1 MNQRTIIFI
10 CLSFIASAAMAD
22 DDCKGHSCVG
32 GDVTVG
38 GDTINVGGDT
48 VNVEGASLTG
58 GDVNFSGS
66 RAYAFGN
73 SLGDVDINDCLASK
87 QWNTPLFGRQD
98 TAPNLWC
105 MGESYDARG
114 LYKMAARMRCKIQ
127 LIRSDF
133 ATDEDCWAEN
143 TVTPQPI
150 AEREDRHDVDEEQLH
165 VEQEQ
170 RYQVLNEEL
179 EQLKQIINRPAPK
192 PVQRTVVQE
201 KPLLTPEQRSAL
213 LELKQ

>member
-1 MNQRTIIFI
+1 MTATSIRSSILLLI
-10 CLSFIASAAMAD
+10 LLPMLSAAG
-22 DDCKGHSCVG
+22 DDCRGNSCG
-32 GDVTVG
+32 GDVTIG

-48 VNVEGASLTG
+48 LNVEGASMTG
-58 GDVNFSGS
+58 GDVTFSGS
-66 RAYAFGN
+66 RAYALAN

-114 LYKMAARMRCKIQ
+114 LYKMAARMRCKID

-143 TVTPQPI
+143 TVMPQPI
-150 AEREDRHDVDEEQLH
+150 AEHVDTRHEEDEDRLH
-165 VEQEQ
+165 QEQEQ
-170 RYQVLNEEL
+170 RYRVLNEEL
-179 EQLKQIINRPAPK
+179 EQIREMVSRPR
-192 PVQRTVVQE
+192 PVQKTVVQE